1 MTNPQ
6 STIRN
11 PQWTGGFTFVEI
23 IFVTIV
29 LGILLVTAV
38 PKFQQT
44 AQRLRAEQTAFELA
58 QLLRYAH
65 ERAVSQGE
73 IIAWVWD
80 SEAQSARL
88 ELIQPNGDAAP
99 LAGREARSSALPD
112 GVSVSPTRDE
122 TPVDRIRFFPDGTSE
137 SSAIAVTL
145 QHESYLI
152 TIDATTGYVALAARF
167 LAR

>member
-1 MTNPQ
+1 M
-6 STIRN
+6 
-11 PQWTGGFTFVEI
+11 
-23 IFVTIV
+23 
-29 LGILLVTAV
+29 LGVLLVTAI

-65 ERAVSQGE
+65 ERAISQGDV
-73 IIAWVWD
+73 IAWVWD
-80 SEAQSARL
+80 PDTQSARL
-88 ELIQPNGDAAP
+88 ELIQSNGEAAP
-99 LAGREARSSALPD
+99 LAGREARSSALPE

-145 QHESYLI
+145 RHVSYLI
-152 TIDATTGYVALAARF
+152 TVDAVTSHVALAARF